1 MSNYATKSDLKKTQ
15 QVQIHHNLLKK
26 DNLAYLKLDIDKLDI
41 YLGKLD
47 IDKLAQLDADQ
58 LKSVPVDLEN

>member
-26 DNLAYLKLDIDKLDI
+26 KLDIDKLDF
-41 YLGKLD
+41 YLDKLN
-47 IDKLAQLDADQ
+47 IDKLAQLDADS
-58 LKSVPVDLEN
+58 LKSVSVDLEN